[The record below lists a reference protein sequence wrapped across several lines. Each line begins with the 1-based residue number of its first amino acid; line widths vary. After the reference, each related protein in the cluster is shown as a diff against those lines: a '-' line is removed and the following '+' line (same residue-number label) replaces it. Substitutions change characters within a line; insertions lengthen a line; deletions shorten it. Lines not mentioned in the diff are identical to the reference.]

1 MALTNERYEMTITN
15 NERLALV
22 RSAEVI
28 NRLTKVN
35 HLDMKVSQGQ
45 LQVIIDYLYCA
56 GYVVSDILKE
66 AN

>member
-1 MALTNERYEMTITN
+1 MTITN

-22 RSAEVI
+22 RSAEDLTKVI